1 MKNLTVADLV
11 DDLDAIYAVD
21 NSKKAQEF
29 RKQMRQN
36 ELFIEKFIKQKGLK
50 DSK

>member
-29 RKQMRQN
+29 RKQQRQN
-36 ELFIEKFIKQKGLK
+36 ELFVEKFIKQKNLK
-50 DSK
+50 D